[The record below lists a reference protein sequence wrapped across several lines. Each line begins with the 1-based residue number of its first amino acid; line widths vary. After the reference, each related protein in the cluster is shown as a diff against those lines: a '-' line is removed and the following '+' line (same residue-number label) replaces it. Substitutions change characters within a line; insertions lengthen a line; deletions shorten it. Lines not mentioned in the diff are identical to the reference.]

1 MLGVPQ
7 MSHVAVLLESKASP
21 VLPSP
26 TEPWNHRAPPNQGR
40 GVGPWQGTGAQSLNL
55 RPACI
60 FL

>member
-1 MLGVPQ
+1 M
-7 MSHVAVLLESKASP
+7 AVLLESKASP

-26 TEPWNHRAPPNQGR
+26 AEGPWHHRAPPKQGR
-40 GVGPWQGTGAQSLNL
+40 AVGPRQGTGAQSLNL